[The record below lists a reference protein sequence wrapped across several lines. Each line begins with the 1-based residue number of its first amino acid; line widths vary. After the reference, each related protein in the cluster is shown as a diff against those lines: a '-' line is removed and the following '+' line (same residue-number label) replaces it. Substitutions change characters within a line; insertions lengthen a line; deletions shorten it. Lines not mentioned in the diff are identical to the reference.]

1 MAGVCYWRLIC
12 DALAVTTGRLEAFTD
27 AVIAIVMT
35 IMVLDLRPPPGHG
48 FGDLRPLVPKLLVYA
63 LSFTF
68 LAIYWN
74 NHHHLMHVVQRVDG
88 RVLWANMG
96 LLFSLSLTPAATA
109 WLGEHPRE
117 TAPVILYGLVLLLAA
132 VAYFLLTR
140 ALLALHSEDS
150 QLARA
155 IGNDRKGRISAIAY
169 VVGIVVAL
177 REPWIAI
184 AIYVGVAVVWLV
196 PDRRI
201 ARVIE
206 DGGV

>member
-1 MAGVCYWRLIC
+1 
-12 DALAVTTGRLEAFTD
+12 VTKGRLEAFTD

-35 IMVLDLRPPPGHG
+35 IMVLDLRSPPGHG
-48 FGDLRPLVPKLLVYA
+48 FSDLRPLLPKFLVYA

-74 NHHHLMHVVQRVDG
+74 NHHHLMHVVERIDG
-88 RVLWANMG
+88 LVLWANMG

-109 WLGEHPRE
+109 WLGEHPGD
-117 TAPVILYGLVLLLAA
+117 TAPVVVYGLVLLLSA

-140 ALLALHSEDS
+140 ALLRLHSPDS
-150 QLARA
+150 PLAVA
-155 IGNDRKGRISAIAY
+155 IGSDRKGRLSAIAY
-169 VVGIVVAL
+169 VVGVGIAFL
-177 REPWIAI
+177 EPWAAI
-184 AIYVGVAVVWLV
+184 AIYVAVAVVWLV

-206 DGGV
+206 QFPKEER

>member
-1 MAGVCYWRLIC
+1 
-12 DALAVTTGRLEAFTD
+12 VTKVRLEAFTD

-35 IMVLDLRPPPGHG
+35 IMVLDLRPPAGHG
-48 FGDLRPLVPKLLVYA
+48 FGDLTPLVPKLLVYA

-74 NHHHLMHVVQRVDG
+74 NHHHLMLVVQRIDG

-109 WLGEHPRE
+109 WLGEHPRDS
-117 TAPVILYGLVLLLAA
+117 APVIVYGLVLLLSAIT
-132 VAYFLLTR
+132 YFLLTR
-140 ALLALHSEDS
+140 ALLALHPEDS

-169 VVGIVVAL
+169 VVGVVVAIF
-177 REPWIAI
+177 EPWIAL

-206 DGGV
+206 DGETADS

>member
-1 MAGVCYWRLIC
+1 
-12 DALAVTTGRLEAFTD
+12 VTKGRLLAFTD

-35 IMVLDLRPPPGHG
+35 IMVLDLRPPAGHG
-48 FGDLRPLVPKLLVYA
+48 FGDLKPLLPKLLVYA

-74 NHHHLMHVVQRVDG
+74 NHHHLMHVVERIDG

-109 WLGEHPRE
+109 WLGEHPGN
-117 TAPVILYGLVLLLAA
+117 TAPVVVYGLVLLLSA
-132 VAYFLLTR
+132 VAYFVLTR
-140 ALLALHSEDS
+140 ALLVLHPADS
-150 QLARA
+150 PLAAA
-155 IGNDRKGRISAIAY
+155 IGSDRKGLLSAIAY
-169 VVGIVVAL
+169 VVAVLVAFFV
-177 REPWIAI
+177 PWVAI

-201 ARVIE
+201 TRVVE
-206 DGGV
+206 RGDSSDS